1 MCIHCISLLSKD
13 ELLLWS
19 LAEYSQSYL
28 EFLLTS
34 RRPVGR
40 KCIHRSRPVLHREVR
55 PVMDT
60 NILRIPSSRLSRL

>member
-1 MCIHCISLLSKD
+1 MCLHCVALLSKD

-28 EFLLTS
+28 EFLFTTDRLL
-34 RRPVGR
+34 GR
-40 KCIHRSRPVLHREVR
+40 MCTPLLRPVLHREVP

-60 NILRIPSSRLSRL
+60 SIEDTPSSRQSRL